1 MPAPFS
7 RATRLASPA
16 TFNTLTS
23 GLTHMAYGEVIVPAK
38 QLSVQVQDFDYNR
51 NN

>member
-1 MPAPFS
+1 MTFQGDPVS
-7 RATRLASPA
+7 LTA
-16 TFNTLTS
+16 TFKTLPS

-38 QLSVQVQDFDYNR
+38 QMSIQVQNFDYNR